1 MFTGSGKSQ
10 LILHL
15 KELLEMRCQ
24 ENDDFNYKAAS
35 FTGLSAHNISAETIH
50 ACFRAPVFKPLNQQA
65 WEDHLRKT
73 VDARMKQKFAN
84 VRIVL
89 LDEYQM
95 IGKDLFAY
103 INAFLRSV
111 DPSRAEQPF
120 ASRSIILAGESL
132 QNISQE

>member
-1 MFTGSGKSQ
+1 
-10 LILHL
+10 
-15 KELLEMRCQ
+15 
-24 ENDDFNYKAAS
+24 
-35 FTGLSAHNISAETIH
+35 
-50 ACFRAPVFKPLNQQA
+50 
-65 WEDHLRKT
+65 
-73 VDARMKQKFAN
+73 MKQKFAN